1 MKKSVLM
8 IAAAAMTLAAC
19 TNTEEVESGSQ
30 NALGQIGFASHV
42 NKNTRALDNTTLT
55 DFYVS
60 AAYTM
65 STSST
70 PVHIL
75 NGENVKKN
83 DAGVW
88 SYTNTRYWIN
98 GANYSFYA
106 YSKENST
113 SANARFSNGQ
123 FSLTN
128 YIVDAAPENQ
138 KDLVFASATATG
150 AESGNKEVSFDFK
163 HVLSKAC
170 FNFISN
176 FPKDYTI
183 DVTNVRIRNFR
194 DRGTFAFANSEYAW
208 GNVDRTYDTKVESNW
223 VTLDLGFK
231 ENENMGMT
239 TDPDKDGNREAVTKE
254 FYVIPFAYTEAN
266 VRLRFTLTIKNSNGE
281 EVSKTERYAA
291 FRPTWVKGSAY
302 RYNVTL
308 TGAEAGL
315 EEIKFTVGSVGE
327 GTDGWNA
334 GTGDIE
340 FNFGTEVQDP

>member
-55 DFYVS
+55 NFYVS
-60 AAYTM
+60 AAYT
-65 STSST
+65 TPTNST

-83 DAGVW
+83 DEGGW
-88 SYTNTRYWIN
+88 SYTNTRYWIA
-98 GANYSFYA
+98 GANYSFFA

-163 HVLSKAC
+163 HVLSKVC
-170 FNFISN
+170 FNFKSN
-176 FPKDYTI
+176 FPEGYKI

-208 GNVDRTYDTKVESNW
+208 SNVDRTYNSNVEGEW
-223 VTLDLGFK
+223 VTLNLGFE
-231 ENENMGMT
+231 ENKNLGMA
-239 TDPDKDGNREAVTKE
+239 PNAEAVTNE
-254 FYVIPFAYTEAN
+254 FYVIPFAYTDVN
-266 VRLRFTLTIKNSNGE
+266 VRLRFTLTIKNSNDE
-281 EVSKTERYAA
+281 IVSQSERYAA
-291 FRPTWVKGSAY
+291 FQPTWVKGSAY

-308 TGAEAGL
+308 TGAAAGL

-327 GTDGWNA
+327 GDNGWNA
-334 GTGDIE
+334 GTGDIN
-340 FNFGTEVQDP
+340 FTFGTEVQNP